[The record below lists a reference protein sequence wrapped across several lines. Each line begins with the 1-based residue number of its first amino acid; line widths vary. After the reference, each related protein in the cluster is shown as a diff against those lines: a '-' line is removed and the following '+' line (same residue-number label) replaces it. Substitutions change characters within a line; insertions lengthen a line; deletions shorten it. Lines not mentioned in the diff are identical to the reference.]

1 METLLTLLLVAV
13 GLVVGWYVIKFVLI
27 AAIYLFALILLPFA
41 LIIDSAINIV
51 RNTK

>member
-1 METLLTLLLVAV
+1 LDTILTLLLVAV
-13 GLVVGWYVIKFVLI
+13 GLVVGWYVVKLLLI

-41 LIIDSAINIV
+41 LIIDSAIRIV